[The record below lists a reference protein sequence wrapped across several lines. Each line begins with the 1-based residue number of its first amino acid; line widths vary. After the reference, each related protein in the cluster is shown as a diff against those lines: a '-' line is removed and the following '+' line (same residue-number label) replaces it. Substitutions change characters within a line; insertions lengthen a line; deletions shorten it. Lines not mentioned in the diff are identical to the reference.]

1 MNIKINLLLVAV
13 FLFSC
18 SSETSSPPPEAP
30 AYKKVSYSNDYQ
42 IGAFHS
48 RLNEIGSKSYWIEGP
63 HGVVL
68 VDTQF
73 LLSDA
78 NEFID
83 IAESITG
90 KKVLMAIVLH
100 ASADRFNGVSAL
112 QKRGIEVVSS
122 QQVVDEIEQVDKQA
136 RERYA
141 ARYADDYP
149 PVVALPVAKWKA
161 TQEFDVAG
169 LRLKTYVI
177 RDGESNAHVLI
188 GIDDRLFVGNLV
200 QNRYH
205 ADLELGKS
213 EQWLERLE
221 EIRRFT
227 PANVIYPGKGY
238 AMNANV
244 LLDQQ
249 EAYLRFVR
257 KTIAEFYTG
266 GQISEQDIRDI
277 SKQIKLRYTD
287 YAGDSVLSRGVRA
300 EWEQMRLK
308 DHEMM

>member
-1 MNIKINLLLVAV
+1 MTIKIHLLLAFM

-18 SSETSSPPPEAP
+18 SSETSTPPQQAP
-30 AYKKVSYSNDYQ
+30 NYTKVSYSNDYQ
-42 IGAFHS
+42 IGDYTS
-48 RLNEIGSKSYWIEGP
+48 RLSEIGSKSYWIEGP
-63 HGVVL
+63 DGVVL
-68 VDTQF
+68 IDTQF
-73 LLSDA
+73 LLSGA
-78 NEFID
+78 NEFVD
-83 IAESITG
+83 IAESVTG

-100 ASADRFNGVSAL
+100 ASADRFNGVSVL

-122 QQVVDEIEQVDKQA
+122 EQVVSEIESVDKQM
-136 RERYA
+136 RERNA
-141 ARYADDYP
+141 SLYADDYP
-149 PVVALPVAKWKA
+149 ASLALPLGKWKA

-169 LRLKTYVI
+169 LRLKAYII

-188 GIDDRLFVGNLV
+188 GVDDRLFVGNLV
-200 QNRYH
+200 NNRYH

-227 PANVIYPGKGY
+227 KARVIYPGKGY
-238 AMNANV
+238 AMNAAF

-257 KTIAEFYTG
+257 KTIANFYTG
-266 GQISEQDIRDI
+266 GHISEQDIRDI
-277 SKQIKLRYTD
+277 SKQIKNRYAD
-287 YAGDSVLSRGVRA
+287 YAGDSALSKSIVA